1 MKPVSKE
8 QTLQCFVMVK
18 TKKKNMCIKGKRI
31 CSYTYRY
38 INIVQKH
45 ILVAYK
51 LNA

>member
-1 MKPVSKE
+1 MKLVSKE

-18 TKKKNMCIKGKRI
+18 TKKKNMCIKEKRI
-31 CSYTYRY
+31 CFYTY

>member
-1 MKPVSKE
+1 MKLVSKE

-18 TKKKNMCIKGKRI
+18 TKKKNMCIKGKNLFLYLHKY
-31 CSYTYRY
+31 CT
-38 INIVQKH
+38 KH